1 MSGVDD
7 ETHLQ
12 PLQGASGDRWIAQS
26 DERTHT
32 SAAFGEADTSAPS
45 LVLALPRGS
54 GQLLRA
60 DRYRPGRLL
69 GRGGMG
75 EVRLTR
81 DERIGREVA
90 IKTLL
95 SPAGEGSAQWR
106 RFVREAR
113 VQGQLE
119 HPAIVPVYDLDV
131 SPDHGPYFSMRRVQ
145 GQSLRDVLQQLQ
157 RAQPDAVARWSR
169 RKLLT
174 AFVQVCLAIHY
185 AHSRGV
191 VHRDLKP
198 GNIMLGEFG
207 EVQVIDWGLARVLG
221 EAGADSERVAGP
233 PPPGS
238 TDALTMI
245 GDVMGTPAYM
255 PPEQFAGDLP
265 GIGPHS
271 DVYALGMILYELFA
285 LSLFHQGKS
294 TDQIGAEVRAGI
306 DLRAPLSALGAP
318 PEIQDACAHATA
330 RAPQDRLRSAR
341 ELADAVERHLDRE
354 SDQARRQ
361 QLAGEHTSR
370 ALAAVDAIMRGGGL
384 DAAPRRTAIREALQ
398 ALALDPSQREAR
410 QAFVRLL
417 TEVPPALPAETERE
431 LEAEMRH
438 ARLRMIRVSRHV
450 WALWIVSGLAVIALG
465 VRSWPVVTGGFLI
478 CVAGLL
484 QSMWLARLP
493 SFGGWPAHLYA
504 LTFAAE
510 IAVFSC
516 WLGPFVLVPTA
527 AVTILMFRLA
537 YSRAG
542 ERWPTVLLAMA
553 VVVVPYALELTG
565 LLPPSFV
572 YVDEGL
578 LLLPRAL
585 DLHPTSTTMALLW
598 SNLMFIVTPALVLTR
613 LRDELSLA
621 ERRLALHALQ
631 LRQLLADQD

>member
-1 MSGVDD
+1 MSNVDD
-7 ETHLQ
+7 ETQLN
-12 PLQGASGDRWIAQS
+12 PLQGAPVDRWIAKP
-26 DERTHT
+26 DDRTRS
-32 SAAFGEADTSAPS
+32 SAVFGEAETSAPS
-45 LVLALPRGS
+45 LVLALPEGRGP
-54 GQLLRA
+54 LVRA

-119 HPAIVPVYDLDV
+119 HPAIVPVHDLDI
-131 SPDHGPYFSMRRVQ
+131 SPEQGLYFSMRRVQ
-145 GQSLRDVLQQLQ
+145 GQSLKDVLQQLE
-157 RAQPDAVARWSR
+157 RAEPDAVARWSR

-174 AFVQVCLAIHY
+174 AFVQICLAIHY

-221 EAGADSERVAGP
+221 EADVDSERAAG
-233 PPPGS
+233 PPGS
-238 TDALTMI
+238 TDALTMV

-255 PPEQFAGDLP
+255 PPEQFDGDLP

-271 DVYALGMILYELFA
+271 DIYALGMILYEIFA
-285 LSLFHQGKS
+285 LSRFHLGKS
-294 TDQIGAEVRAGI
+294 NDEIRAEVRAGI
-306 DLRAPLSALGAP
+306 DLRAALGALGAP
-318 PEIQDACAHATA
+318 PEIQDACARATA
-330 RAPQDRLRSAR
+330 RRPHDRLRLAR
-341 ELADAVERHLDRE
+341 ELADAVEGYLDRE
-354 SDQARRQ
+354 SDRARRQ
-361 QLAGEHTSR
+361 QLADEHTSR
-370 ALAAVDAIMRGGGL
+370 ALAAVDAIVRGGVL
-384 DAAPRRTAIREALQ
+384 AAAPRRAAIREALQ

-417 TEVPPALPAETERE
+417 TEVPAALPAETERE
-431 LEAEMRH
+431 LDAQMHH
-438 ARLRMIRVSRHV
+438 ARRWMIQVSRYV
-450 WALWIVSGLAVIALG
+450 WALWIISGFGVIALG
-465 VRSWPVVTGGFLI
+465 IRSWPVVTAGFLI
-478 CVAGLL
+478 CIAGLL
-484 QSMWLARLP
+484 QSIWLARRP
-493 SFGGWPAHLYA
+493 TFGGWPAHLYG

-510 IAVFSC
+510 VAIFSC

-527 AVTILMFRLA
+527 AVTLLMFRLA
-537 YSRAG
+537 HSRAG
-542 ERWPTVLLAMA
+542 EHWPIVLLAMA
-553 VVVVPYALELTG
+553 VVIVPHALEFAG
-565 LLPPSFV
+565 LLPPSFE
-572 YVDEGL
+572 YVDGGL

-585 DLHPTSTTMALLW
+585 DLHPTTTTSALLW
-598 SNLMFIVTPALVLTR
+598 SNLTFIVTPAIVLAR
-613 LRDELSLA
+613 LRDALSLA

-631 LRQLLADQD
+631 LRQLLEDQD